1 MVCTGGLLEKVK
13 AENYD
18 HICGKLSDP
27 FINMHWG
34 QLQPRRQPPSRI
46 PSCKLQSFFSDF
58 FFGQNRRTTSY
69 SIGQKTPNTVQ
80 NGPLKF
86 TLCRRS
92 GQSPAL
98 DLLQTM
104 PFIIHISTD
113 IHILSALSAF
123 RLLLFSPF
131 LFLFNVQQFHCCK
144 AYDSGPINGLLF
156 ARVVAAP
163 LTTPRIQ

>member
-1 MVCTGGLLEKVK
+1 MEKVK

-18 HICGKLSDP
+18 HICGKFHKYALGAAAASP
-27 FINMHWG
+27 TT
-34 QLQPRRQPPSRI
+34 STSYI

-58 FFGQNRRTTSY
+58 VFGQNRRTTSY

-86 TLCRRS
+86 TLCRWS
-92 GQSPAL
+92 GQSPAV

-123 RLLLFSPF
+123 GLLLFSPF
-131 LFLFNVQQFHCCK
+131 LSLFNVQQFHCCK
-144 AYDSGPINGLLF
+144 AYDD
-156 ARVVAAP
+156 
-163 LTTPRIQ
+163 